1 MTVAFLS
8 SSLPARR
15 GYAAGSSRL
24 GLTPRHPATRTAA
37 AHPRCAAAPPSSG
50 TAAAAAAAA
59 ASSSTPMATPAGSAP
74 ACVSPDAVA
83 DTPAARFAA
92 AVAGDWRGYESSFSV
107 ATGAASSIP
116 AYLIPD
122 EFRQWNVAVTG
133 YETLTSSVVLPP
145 SDEGGPSTLETV
157 RTRALPAVGCENDA
171 VVPDAATFTAALP
184 VSEDGETATIG
195 FSSGAYASGRT
206 SGGPAAVWEVCL
218 LSPPGAFADDDGQV
232 DNAGIR
238 AHRRR
243 MRVLAGPLDGVA
255 GAVTLFAEGYFH
267 TPSRGAV
274 LPGCGGGADVEPLP
288 DGNLEGA
295 GERDAGWMRTAVESA
310 SAVGGWTVEPAL
322 AEKGPPAAGVVKLR
336 LPRGVVLTVRDSG
349 SGGEGGGGRSL
360 GVAWEW
366 APGQRVGVERECDAD
381 GRTLR
386 VTQFTE
392 VRE

>member
-1 MTVAFLS
+1 MAIAFLS
-8 SSLPARR
+8 ALLPPQR
-15 GYAAGSSRL
+15 GYAAASSRL
-24 GLTPRHPATRTAA
+24 DRGIRPLATPAAATR
-37 AHPRCAAAPPSSG
+37 PRCAAAPPSSG
-50 TAAAAAAAA
+50 TAAATAT
-59 ASSSTPMATPAGSAP
+59 ASSSAPTATPAGNTSAG
-74 ACVSPDAVA
+74 VSPKAVA

-92 AVAGDWRGYESSFSV
+92 AIAGDWRGYESSFSV
-107 ATGAASSIP
+107 ATGTASSIP

-145 SDEGGPSTLETV
+145 SDEGGPSILETV

-171 VVPDAATFTAALP
+171 VVPDASTFTAALP

-206 SGGPAAVWEVCL
+206 AGGPAAVWEVCL
-218 LSPPGAFADDDGQV
+218 LSPPGAFAEDDGQV

-243 MRVLAGPLDGVA
+243 MRVLAGPLIGVA

-288 DGNLEGA
+288 DGSLEGA
-295 GERDAGWMRTAVESA
+295 GEPDAGWVRTAVESA
-310 SAVGGWTVEPAL
+310 SAVGGWTVEPAPV
-322 AEKGPPAAGVVKLR
+322 EQGPPAAGAIKLR
-336 LPRGVVLTVRDSG
+336 LPRGVVLTVRDSSRDGDGG
-349 SGGEGGGGRSL
+349 SGRSL

-392 VRE
+392 VHV

>member
-1 MTVAFLS
+1 MPPVTTDSTTA
-8 SSLPARR
+8 SLNPA
-15 GYAAGSSRL
+15 
-24 GLTPRHPATRTAA
+24 
-37 AHPRCAAAPPSSG
+37 
-50 TAAAAAAAA
+50 
-59 ASSSTPMATPAGSAP
+59 
-74 ACVSPDAVA
+74 AVA
-83 DTPAARFAA
+83 DTPPACFAA
-92 AVAGDWRGYESSFSV
+92 AIAGDWRGYESAFSV

-145 SDEGGPSTLETV
+145 SDGDGGPSVLETV

-171 VVPDAATFTAALP
+171 VVADAATFTAALP
-184 VSEDGETATIG
+184 LSADGETATVG

-206 SGGPAAVWEVCL
+206 AGGPAAAWEVCL
-218 LSPPGAFADDDGQV
+218 LSPPGAFADGDGQV

-243 MRVLAGPLDGVA
+243 MRVIAGPLDGAA

-288 DGNLEGA
+288 NGSVEGA
-295 GERDAGWMRTAVESA
+295 GEPDAGWARTPVEVA
-310 SAVGGWTVEPAL
+310 SAAGGWAVEPAATP
-322 AEKGPPAAGVVKLR
+322 AEGPPAAGVVKLR
-336 LPRGVVLTVRDSG
+336 LPRGVVLTVRD
-349 SGGEGGGGRSL
+349 GGGGDDGGGGRSL
-360 GVAWEW
+360 GVLWEW

-392 VRE
+392 VRT

>member
-1 MTVAFLS
+1 M
-8 SSLPARR
+8 
-15 GYAAGSSRL
+15 AG
-24 GLTPRHPATRTAA
+24 TP
-37 AHPRCAAAPPSSG
+37 
-50 TAAAAAAAA
+50 
-59 ASSSTPMATPAGSAP
+59 P
-74 ACVSPDAVA
+74 AC
-83 DTPAARFAA
+83 FAA
-92 AVAGDWRGYESSFSV
+92 TIAGDWRGYESTFSV

-145 SDEGGPSTLETV
+145 PDGGGPSTLETV

-171 VVPDAATFTAALP
+171 VVPDAATFSAVLP
-184 VSEDGETATIG
+184 LSDDGETATVG

-206 SGGPAAVWEVCL
+206 AGGPTAAWEVCL
-218 LSPPGAFADDDGQV
+218 LSPPGAFAEGDGQV

-243 MRVLAGPLDGVA
+243 MRVMAGPLVGAA

-288 DGNLEGA
+288 DGSVEGA
-295 GERDAGWMRTAVESA
+295 GELDAGWVRTVVETA
-310 SAVGGWTVEPAL
+310 SAVGGWAVEPAT
-322 AEKGPPAAGVVKLR
+322 AEAPPAAGTVKLR
-336 LPRGVVLTVRDSG
+336 LPRGVVLTVRDGSSG
-349 SGGEGGGGRSL
+349 DGGGGRSL

-392 VRE
+392 VRA